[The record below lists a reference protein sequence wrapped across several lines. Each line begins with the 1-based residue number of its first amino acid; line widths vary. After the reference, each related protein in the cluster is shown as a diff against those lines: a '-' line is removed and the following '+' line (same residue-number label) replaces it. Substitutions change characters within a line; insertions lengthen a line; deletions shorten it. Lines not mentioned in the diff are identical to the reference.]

1 MELVPDQIK
10 LEEMEVFLYE
20 FSKDKDNLKVW
31 VDRYGRS
38 IMGIERTMNNEH
50 LSIIAKLKDHKVI
63 AGVEENLIINIEN
76 NTQNNVR
83 GSVFLS
89 GFEGLNFTK
98 QPQQS
103 FTVDREE
110 SFELSSRFVVSPEI
124 EIPEIERKQKTIKA
138 NLIINGELVPPRSR
152 NAYSSSFRIQNTA

>member
-1 MELVPDQIK
+1 
-10 LEEMEVFLYE
+10 MEVFLYE

-98 QPQQS
+98 QPQ
-103 FTVDREE
+103 
-110 SFELSSRFVVSPEI
+110 
-124 EIPEIERKQKTIKA
+124 
-138 NLIINGELVPPRSR
+138 
-152 NAYSSSFRIQNTA
+152 